1 MNSIFSKIFTFFLAY
16 LISMSFIWA
25 QNAGMGGMGMGMGMG
40 MLDECVMPDMPTVP
54 DGNTATEEELIAAV
68 NEVKNFQELNA
79 AFRECLDNQERA
91 FGEEI
96 PENALRRILGLY
108 NTSVENEESL
118 GAQVNDA
125 IRAFRSR

>member
-16 LISMSFIWA
+16 LISASFIWA

-40 MLDECVMPDMPTVP
+40 GARCVMPDMPTVP

-79 AFRECLDNQERA
+79 SFRECLDNQERA

-96 PENALRRILGLY
+96 PENALRRILGQY
-108 NTSVENEESL
+108 NESVENEENL